1 MSTIAPE
8 EIEEIKELAQKANV
22 AGMSAAQFGI
32 ERCRICVQ
40 VGDKLRAWKKVLKH
54 GEFGAVR
61 DKIGLS
67 VGTVSKWM
75 RASQAVED
83 GKISLEDVNGIRDLY
98 VLLGI
103 VPKKQASNEPKQSK
117 PVELSHVTLAAKLI
131 ESLRA
136 LPVQGWTMLQKRNL
150 ADILRPIVD
159 FHRKL

>member
-8 EIEEIKELAQKANV
+8 EIEELKDLAQQANS
-22 AGMSAAQFGI
+22 AGMHATQYAI
-32 ERCRICVQ
+32 TRCRMCLM

-61 DKIGLS
+61 EKIGLS
-67 VGTVSKWM
+67 RMTISKWM

-83 GKISLEDVNGIRDLY
+83 GKIDPESANGIHDLY
-98 VLLGI
+98 KMLGI
-103 VPKKQASNEPKQSK
+103 VPKKQASGEPKQAK